1 MWCPRF
7 LVLLTIGALSAC
19 VDPVYDD
26 AVAALGGEAAGVEPG
41 PLHRPG
47 QPCVL
52 CHSSRGGELEFSL
65 AGTVYVDPSSR
76 TPIEDV
82 NVRVV
87 DSQNRKF
94 VARTNC
100 AGNFFIT
107 PREFQPD
114 FPIWLGL
121 DRAGIFRD
129 MDSPVYREPSCAGCH
144 SDPVSLSSAGH
155 IFLIENL
162 AEETLMPPSRC
173 P

>member
-1 MWCPRF
+1 MRCKN
-7 LVLLTIGALSAC
+7 LLSIGTLSALC
-19 VDPVYDD
+19 ACADPVYDR
-26 AVAALGGEAAGVEPG
+26 AIAQLGGEQAGVTPG

-65 AGTVYVDPSSR
+65 AGTVYVDASSK

-87 DSQNRKF
+87 DSQNRKYL
-94 VARTNC
+94 AQTNC

-107 PREFQPD
+107 PAEFAPD

-121 DRAGIFRD
+121 DRGSIVRD
-129 MDSPVYREPSCAGCH
+129 MDTPVYREASCAGCH
-144 SDPVSLSSAGH
+144 ADPLSNSSPGH
-155 IFLIENL
+155 VFLIENL
-162 AEETLMPPSRC
+162 VEEPLVPASSC